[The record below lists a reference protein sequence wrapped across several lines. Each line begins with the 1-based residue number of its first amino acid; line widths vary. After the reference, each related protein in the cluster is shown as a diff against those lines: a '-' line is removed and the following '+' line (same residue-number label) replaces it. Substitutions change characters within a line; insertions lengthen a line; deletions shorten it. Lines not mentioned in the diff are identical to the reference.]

1 MKDGDNFMDFK
12 IAKICHEAVHSSVRV
27 RSSGSLVDMDNFV
40 EKKLLFVFQELT
52 VFRNQKQNH
61 LQNLVLSEC
70 SFILV

>member
-12 IAKICHEAVHSSVRV
+12 IAKICHEAVHSSV

-52 VFRNQKQNH
+52 VFRNQKQN
-61 LQNLVLSEC
+61 SPPKFGFE
-70 SFILV
+70 